1 MISRGRTAPVL
12 ATPEAIQG
20 EIRETVLSN
29 GIRVLTE
36 AIPGVRSVTA
46 GVWVRRG
53 AAHESPEVAGSSHML
68 EHMVFKGT
76 GNRTAKEIALSLERL
91 GGSLDAFTSR
101 EHTSFQARVLSEH
114 LPLALEVLADLVLD
128 PLLRPED
135 LDLEREVVLE
145 EIAAMEDT
153 PDDLVFEL
161 HGEALWEGHPYGRS
175 ILGTRETVGS
185 MTAATLR
192 ALHEERYLG
201 GQLIVGAAG
210 FLDHDRFVDS
220 AEALFSGVR
229 GGEPSRIPEVAED
242 VAGREHR
249 VSRDGTQAHLVF
261 GTRTPPRADQA
272 RFPLVLISACFG
284 GGMGSRLFQRIR
296 EELGLAYTVYS
307 FQSLYSR
314 AGVAGVYL
322 GTRPEWRERA
332 AEAVQEEYAKLARD
346 GLGDTELR
354 EVKDQVKGQLMLSL
368 ESTGSRLYRLASF
381 ALYDEPRLTLDE
393 LLATIEAVTAEQV
406 ADVAARYFRPDRQV
420 ILHLGP
426 GVGGE
431 PRPERAS

>member
-12 ATPEAIQG
+12 ATPGAIQG

-135 LDLEREVVLE
+135 LDLERKVVLE

-192 ALHEERYLG
+192 VLHEERYLG

-261 GTRTPPRADQA
+261 GTRTPPG
-272 RFPLVLISACFG
+272 P
-284 GGMGSRLFQRIR
+284 
-296 EELGLAYTVYS
+296 
-307 FQSLYSR
+307 
-314 AGVAGVYL
+314 
-322 GTRPEWRERA
+322 TRP
-332 AEAVQEEYAKLARD
+332 
-346 GLGDTELR
+346 
-354 EVKDQVKGQLMLSL
+354 
-368 ESTGSRLYRLASF
+368 GSPWS
-381 ALYDEPRLTLDE
+381 
-393 LLATIEAVTAEQV
+393 
-406 ADVAARYFRPDRQV
+406 
-420 ILHLGP
+420 
-426 GVGGE
+426 
-431 PRPERAS
+431 